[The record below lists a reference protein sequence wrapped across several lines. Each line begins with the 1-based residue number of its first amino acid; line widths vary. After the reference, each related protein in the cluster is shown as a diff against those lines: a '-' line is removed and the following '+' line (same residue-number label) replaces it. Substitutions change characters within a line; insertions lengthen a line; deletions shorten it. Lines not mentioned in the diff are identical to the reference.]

1 MIGMKSLKTVTFGSI
16 VLIVLM
22 SLNIVGCGKKDDA
35 AGSATPP
42 GKGTVGQMKGN
53 GADKETQDAVAKEN
67 ANSGAPANPR

>member
-1 MIGMKSLKTVTFGSI
+1 
-16 VLIVLM
+16 M